1 MSPLF
6 FLLLSVVQALDTA
19 WTCALQ
25 GLLLHSGACVPRCPQ
40 TFYAGQYECYSCT
53 GTPAITYEDSTFKV
67 AGLTY
72 LQNSAVGLALGSS
85 IAVTSGT
92 VTNFYVTVKSNYG
105 SLKTT
110 GTTYGATFF
119 NEATDPSVAPPLNS
133 VYTQVLGFKGD
144 AAQVSTV
151 LNAIRHTPI
160 TYYIPAPGTPA
171 IVNAIDTVLVTISD
185 NGNNYAHIELRIRI
199 GTAADPSR
207 L

>member
-1 MSPLF
+1 M
-6 FLLLSVVQALDTA
+6 
-19 WTCALQ
+19 
-25 GLLLHSGACVPRCPQ
+25 PRCPQ

-85 IAVTSGT
+85 IAVTSGSVMT
-92 VTNFYVTVKSNYG
+92 FYVTVKSNYG

-110 GTTYGATFF
+110 GTSYGATFF
-119 NEATDPSVAPPLNS
+119 NEATDPSGDPPLNS
-133 VYTQVLGFKGD
+133 VYTQVLGFKGT
-144 AAQVSTV
+144 AAQVSIV

-160 TYYIPAPGTPA
+160 AYYIPASTPA

-185 NGNNYAHIELRIRI
+185 NLTKYAHIELRIRI

>member
-1 MSPLF
+1 M
-6 FLLLSVVQALDTA
+6 
-19 WTCALQ
+19 
-25 GLLLHSGACVPRCPQ
+25 PRCPQ